1 MKNLLKHIGVF
12 AFFVVIT
19 VLYFSP
25 KLDGKVIQQGDIQK
39 WEGMSHEL
47 VEYYQKEGGSSA
59 WTGSMFSGMPSYTVS
74 IQTSIPNSITWPE
87 KIFSIFGDYDCGP
100 IILSLFAMYILL
112 IVMGVPIPLAIL
124 GAVGFAFSSYSL
136 IIIQAGHV
144 TKVWAMAYMP
154 LVLTGMVLL
163 FKKKWFAGFFV
174 LATSLSLEIYHNH
187 FQITYYLVFLC
198 LAIFLG
204 YLVNAII
211 QKEHSDII
219 KTVGF
224 TLASV
229 AVAIAINSSRLYSNW
244 EMSKTSIRGKSE
256 LSSNVDKKTDKSSG
270 LDYDYAFAWSYG
282 VSETMT
288 ILIPNF
294 NGGASVEEL
303 SKESNIAKAMKKEKI
318 PVPKKLQSYTYWG
331 DQPFTSGPV
340 YFGAIICFLFVL
352 SLFVVKNKY
361 KWWIVGV
368 TAFCIILSW
377 GKNFPGI
384 NDFLFHYMP
393 MYNKFRTP
401 SMALVIPQL
410 TFPLLGCMALYTI
423 WKGNEDKAFLMK
435 SLFIAGGIT
444 GGLCLIFAIMPSL
457 FLNFVS
463 PNDATCGFPDWY
475 MDALLLDRK
484 AILTSDALRSFV
496 FILLASLAIFFMIT
510 KKGDNKV
517 ALIVTSCLA
526 LLILGDLWSVDKR
539 YLNDSH
545 FVREKRK
552 NSFAMTAADKAILKD
567 KDLSYR
573 VLTLN
578 NPFNDT
584 NVSYYHKSIGG
595 YNAAKLRRYQE
606 LIDMYISPEMQQVVG
621 SLRNA
626 KSVYDV
632 DNAFENTPVLNM
644 LNMRYLIFNETV
656 DPIQNTKSFGNAWFV
671 DEVKMV
677 NNADEEMTSLG
688 KINPR
693 KTALVD
699 VRFKDL
705 VSNVNPIKDSAAS
718 VELISYKPDELKY
731 KTSSSQDGVML
742 FSEVYYQPGWKA
754 YIDGKETDHFR
765 ANWILRGMNVPAGVH
780 EIRFEFYP
788 NTFWNLRWT
797 GFWVALILLLGA
809 TAYTVFYYMKK
820 RTAVSTEVA
829 TAKSAAVKGN

>member
-606 LIDMYISPEMQQVVG
+606 LIDIYISPEMQQVVG

>member
-423 WKGNEDKAFLMK
+423 WKGNEDNAFLMK

-496 FILLASLAIFFMIT
+496 FILSASLAIFFMIT

>member
-19 VLYFSP
+19 ILYFSP

>member
-496 FILLASLAIFFMIT
+496 FILSASLAIFFMIT

-797 GFWVALILLLGA
+797 GFWGALILLLGA

>member
-1 MKNLLKHIGVF
+1 MKDLLKHIGVF
-12 AFFVVIT
+12 ALFVVIT
-19 VLYFSP
+19 IIYFSP

-47 VEYYQKEGGSSA
+47 VEYYKKEGGSSA
-59 WTGSMFSGMPSYTVS
+59 WTGSMFSGMPSYTVT
-74 IQTSIPNSITWPE
+74 IQSSIPNSITWPE
-87 KIFSIFGDYDCGP
+87 KIFRIFGDYDCGP
-100 IILSLFAMYILL
+100 IILSLFTMYILL
-112 IVMGVPIPLAIL
+112 IIMGVPIPLAIL
-124 GAVGFAFSSYSL
+124 GAIGFAFSSYSL
-136 IIIQAGHV
+136 IIIQAGHI

-154 LVLTGMVLL
+154 LVLAGMILL
-163 FKKKWFAGFFV
+163 FKKKWIAGFFL
-174 LATSLSLEIYHNH
+174 LATSLSLEVYQNH
-187 FQITYYLVFLC
+187 FQIAYYLIFLC

-204 YLVNAII
+204 YLVHSII
-211 QKEHSDII
+211 KKEHSDII
-219 KTVGF
+219 KTAGF
-224 TLASV
+224 TLASI
-229 AVAIAINSSRLYSNW
+229 AFAIAINSSRLYCNW
-244 EMSKTSIRGKSE
+244 EMGKTSIRGKSE
-256 LSSNVDKKTDKSSG
+256 LSSTVDKKTDKSSG

-282 VSETMT
+282 ISETMT

-303 SKESNIAKAMKKEKI
+303 SKQSNIAKAMQKEKV

-331 DQPFTSGPV
+331 NQPFTSGPV

-352 SLFVVKNKY
+352 SLFIVKNKY
-361 KWWIVGV
+361 KWWIVGA
-368 TAFCIILSW
+368 TAFFFILSW
-377 GKNFPGI
+377 GKNFPAI
-384 NDFLFHYMP
+384 NDFLFHHLP

-401 SMALVIPQL
+401 AMALVIPQL

-423 WKGNEDKAFLMK
+423 WKGDHDKAFLQK
-435 SLFIAGGIT
+435 SLFIATGIT

-457 FLNFVS
+457 FLDFVS
-463 PNDATCGFPDWY
+463 PNDASYGFPEWY

-484 AILTSDALRSFV
+484 DILTSDAFRSFI
-496 FILLASLAIFFMIT
+496 FILLAALALFFMIIKRNEKT
-510 KKGDNKV
+510 S
-517 ALIVTSCLA
+517 LIITSCLA
-526 LLILGDLWSVDKR
+526 FLILCDLWSVDKR

-621 SLRNA
+621 SLQNA
-626 KSVYDV
+626 KSTYDV
-632 DNAFENTPVLNM
+632 DNAFEKTPVLNM
-644 LNMRYLIFNETV
+644 LNMRYLIYNEKM
-656 DPIQNTKSFGNAWFV
+656 DPIYNTKSFGNAWFV

-765 ANWILRGMNVPAGVH
+765 ANWILRGMNVPAGIH

-788 NTFWNLRWT
+788 STFWNLRWT

>member
-496 FILLASLAIFFMIT
+496 FILSASLAIFFMIT

>member
-1 MKNLLKHIGVF
+1 MKDLLKHIGVF
-12 AFFVVIT
+12 ALFVVIT
-19 VLYFSP
+19 IIYFSP

-59 WTGSMFSGMPSYTVS
+59 WTGSMFSGMPSYTVT
-74 IQTSIPNSITWPE
+74 IQSSIPNSITWPE
-87 KIFSIFGDYDCGP
+87 KIFRIFGDYDCGP
-100 IILSLFAMYILL
+100 IILSLFTMYLLL
-112 IVMGVPIPLAIL
+112 IIMGVPIPLAIL
-124 GAVGFAFSSYSL
+124 GAIGFAFSSYSL
-136 IIIQAGHV
+136 IIIQAGHI

-154 LVLTGMVLL
+154 LVLAGMILL
-163 FKKKWFAGFFV
+163 FKKKWIAGFLL
-174 LATSLSLEIYHNH
+174 LATSLSLELYQNH
-187 FQITYYLVFLC
+187 FQIAYYLAFLC
-198 LAIFLG
+198 LAVFLG
-204 YLVNAII
+204 YLVHSII
-211 QKEHSDII
+211 KKEHSDII
-219 KTVGF
+219 KTTGF
-224 TLASV
+224 TLASI
-229 AVAIAINSSRLYSNW
+229 AIAIAINSSRLYCNW
-244 EMSKTSIRGKSE
+244 EMGKTSIRGKSE
-256 LSSNVDKKTDKSSG
+256 LTSAVDKKTDKSSG

-294 NGGASVEEL
+294 NGGASAEEL
-303 SKESNIAKAMKKEKI
+303 SKQSNIARAMKKENV

-331 DQPFTSGPV
+331 NQPFTSGPV

-352 SLFVVKNKY
+352 SLFIVKNKY

-368 TAFCIILSW
+368 TAFFFILSW
-377 GKNFPGI
+377 GKNFPAI
-384 NDFLFHYMP
+384 NDFLFHHLP

-401 SMALVIPQL
+401 AMALVIPQL

-423 WKGNEDKAFLMK
+423 WKGDRDKAFLQK
-435 SLFIAGGIT
+435 SLFIATGIT
-444 GGLCLIFAIMPSL
+444 GGLCLIFATMPSL
-457 FLNFVS
+457 FFDFAS
-463 PNDATCGFPDWY
+463 QNDASYGFPEWY

-484 AILTSDALRSFV
+484 DLLTSDAFRSLI
-496 FILLASLAIFFMIT
+496 FILLAALALFFMI
-510 KKGDNKV
+510 KKGNEKTS
-517 ALIVTSCLA
+517 LIITSCLA
-526 LLILGDLWSVDKR
+526 FLILCDLWAVDKR

-552 NSFAMTAADKAILKD
+552 SSFTMTTADKSILKD

-606 LIDMYISPEMQQVVG
+606 LIDMYIFPEMQQVIG

-626 KSVYDV
+626 TSLNDV
-632 DNAFENTPVLNM
+632 DNAFEQTPVLNM
-644 LNMRYLIFNETV
+644 LNMRYLIYNENA
-656 DPIQNTKSFGNAWFV
+656 DPIYNTKSYGNAWFI
-671 DEVKMV
+671 DEIKMV

-688 KINPR
+688 KINPK

-705 VSNVNPIKDSAAS
+705 VNNMNPIKDSAAS

-788 NTFWNLRWT
+788 STYWSLKWA
-797 GFWVALILLLGA
+797 GFWIALILLLGA
-809 TAYTVFYYMKK
+809 AAYTVFFYIKK
-820 RTAVSTEVA
+820 RSTVSA
-829 TAKSAAVKGN
+829 QVKGK

>member
-1 MKNLLKHIGVF
+1 M
-12 AFFVVIT
+12 
-19 VLYFSP
+19 
-25 KLDGKVIQQGDIQK
+25 
-39 WEGMSHEL
+39 
-47 VEYYQKEGGSSA
+47 
-59 WTGSMFSGMPSYTVS
+59 
-74 IQTSIPNSITWPE
+74 
-87 KIFSIFGDYDCGP
+87 
-100 IILSLFAMYILL
+100 
-112 IVMGVPIPLAIL
+112 
-124 GAVGFAFSSYSL
+124 
-136 IIIQAGHV
+136 
-144 TKVWAMAYMP
+144 
-154 LVLTGMVLL
+154 
-163 FKKKWFAGFFV
+163 
-174 LATSLSLEIYHNH
+174 
-187 FQITYYLVFLC
+187 FLC

-606 LIDMYISPEMQQVVG
+606 LIDIYISPEMQQVVG

>member
-1 MKNLLKHIGVF
+1 MKVTI
-12 AFFVVIT
+12 
-19 VLYFSP
+19 LYFSP

-229 AVAIAINSSRLYSNW
+229 AVAIALNSSRLYSNW